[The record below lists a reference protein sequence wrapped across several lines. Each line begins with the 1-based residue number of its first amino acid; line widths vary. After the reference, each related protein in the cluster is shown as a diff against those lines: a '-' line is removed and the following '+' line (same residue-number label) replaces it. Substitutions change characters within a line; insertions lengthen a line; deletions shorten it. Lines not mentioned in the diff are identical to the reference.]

1 MSKKVKIEKFVT
13 YLLLTKNGRISVSI
27 EIQCRFEY
35 SKRWSITSGIS
46 FFCGLMRKTINIKL
60 LLYLI
65 FLGKELPGVAALSNK
80 ST

>member
-1 MSKKVKIEKFVT
+1 MGT
-13 YLLLTKNGRISVSI
+13 ISVSI

-46 FFCGLMRKTINIKL
+46 FFLRFDEENRINIKL

-65 FLGKELPGVAALSNK
+65 FLGKQLPGVAALSDK